1 MQKLKK
7 SIQKKL
13 KKSLKNNLLT
23 LDTQTG
29 CFVLRDVAQNDIG
42 YKVRSLT
49 SNTMKRFGL
58 GQALDTSILKFPLT
72 LQTFK
77 DSYSLKKT
85 LIENNFD
92 LKKNSLIIV
101 RANNFIFKDKTYQ
114 VFLQQNIHSQIVKM
128 RRSMFGI
135 VLLLLVLKF
144 HLKCIKDGDSLQ
156 NL

>member
-23 LDTQTG
+23 LGTQTC
-29 CFVLRDVAQNDIG
+29 CFVLRDVAQKDVE

-49 SNTMKRFGL
+49 SNTMKKLGL
-58 GQALDTSILKFPLT
+58 GETLDTSILKFPLT

-85 LIENNFD
+85 LIENNSD
-92 LKKNSLIIV
+92 LKKNSPIIV

-114 VFLQQNIHSQIVKM
+114 MFLQQNIHNQIVKM
-128 RRSMFGI
+128 RRSIFSI
-135 VLLLLVLKF
+135 VSLLLVLKF
-144 HLKCIKDGDSLQ
+144 HLKRIKDGDNLQ
-156 NL
+156 NS